1 MERGIMKVDVI
12 DMHGKKIKE
21 VELPAGIFDSKINID
36 LMHQAYVR
44 QISNAH
50 LGTHDTKTRGEVSGG
65 GKKPWAQKGT
75 GRARQGSTRAP
86 QWVHG
91 GKAHT
96 PHPHSY
102 DQRMP
107 LKMRRAALRSALS
120 VRASESAIVVVDEF
134 KVKDHK
140 SGPLAETMIKLVG
153 NSSALLVL
161 PNKEGRD
168 SILVAS
174 RNNPMIKVLLAGYLN
189 IRDILSFDRLV
200 MDLSALKAI
209 ESHLAVTEKK

>member
-1 MERGIMKVDVI
+1 MERGNMKVDVM
-12 DMHGKKIKE
+12 DMQGKKVKE
-21 VELPAGIFDSKINID
+21 VELPAAIFESTISID

-107 LKMRRAALRSALS
+107 LKMRRAAIRSALS
-120 VRASESAIVVVDEF
+120 EA
-134 KVKDHK
+134 
-140 SGPLAETMIKLVG
+140 MIKLVG

-174 RNNPMIKVLLAGYLN
+174 RNNPMVKVLMANYLN

-200 MDLSALKAI
+200 MDLSTLKVI

>member
-1 MERGIMKVDVI
+1 MKVDVK
-12 DMHGKKIKE
+12 DMQGKKIKE
-21 VELPAGIFDSKINID
+21 VELPAAIFDSPINID
-36 LMHQAYVR
+36 LLHQAYVR

-50 LGTHDTKTRGEVSGG
+50 LGTHDTNTRGEVSGG

-91 GKAHT
+91 GKVHT

-107 LKMRRAALRSALS
+107 VKMRRAAIRSALS
-120 VRASESAIVVVDEF
+120 VRASESAIVVVEEF

-153 NSSALLVL
+153 NSSALIVL

-174 RNNPMIKVLLAGYLN
+174 RNNPMVKVLLASYLN

-209 ESHLAVTEKK
+209 ENHLAVTEKK

>member
-1 MERGIMKVDVI
+1 MKVDLM
-12 DMHGKKIKE
+12 DMQGKKIKE
-21 VELPAGIFDSKINID
+21 VELPEAIFNSPINVD

-96 PHPHSY
+96 PHPHGY

-107 LKMRRAALRSALS
+107 LKMRRAAVRSALS
-120 VRASESAIVVVDEF
+120 VRASESAIVVVDDF

-140 SGPLAETMIKLVG
+140 SGLLADAINKLVG
-153 NSSALLVL
+153 SSSTLLVI

-168 SILVAS
+168 SVLVAS
-174 RNNPMIKVLLAGYLN
+174 RNNPMVKVLLASYLN